1 MDFNLKLYILF
12 LISFINYSIVFGQL
26 QNTKIVFVIVDG
38 ISADVL
44 EKIET
49 PTLDTIA
56 KKGGYTRAY
65 VGGEKDGYSE
75 TPTISAVGY
84 NSLLTGTWANKH
96 NVWGNSIKDPN
107 YNYWTVFRYAK
118 ENRPDLKTAIF
129 STWLDNRTKLIGEGL
144 PQTNYLKLNYHFDGF
159 ELDTVNFP
167 HDEDRLY
174 IHKIDE
180 LVVDEAA
187 RYIQDESPDLSWV
200 YLEYTD
206 DMGHRYGD
214 SEQFHNSI
222 AIMDNQIGRIY
233 KAMDYR
239 RKEYGEDW
247 QIFITTDHGRD
258 KETGKGHGGQSDR
271 ERLTWIVTDAD
282 DINDY
287 FKNGTPGI
295 VDILPAMLRSLEIS
309 PEPNRAFEIDGVS
322 ITGPLSV
329 SDLKAN
335 IQGKYLT
342 LNWKN
347 HNRDKKLKVY
357 LSTENGFKNGIYDH
371 YKLVKKVKGNTNST
385 KIDLD
390 KYPSHFYK
398 IVIEG
403 KHNSINAWVMAK

>member
-1 MDFNLKLYILF
+1 MGFNLKPYILF
-12 LISFINYSIVFGQL
+12 LISFINCSIVFGQL

-118 ENRPDLKTAIF
+118 ENRPELKTAIF

-222 AIMDNQIGRIY
+222 AMMDNQIGRIY

-282 DINDY
+282 DLNDY
-287 FKNGTPGI
+287 FKNGTR
-295 VDILPAMLRSLEIS
+295 V
-309 PEPNRAFEIDGVS
+309 
-322 ITGPLSV
+322 
-329 SDLKAN
+329 
-335 IQGKYLT
+335 
-342 LNWKN
+342 
-347 HNRDKKLKVY
+347 
-357 LSTENGFKNGIYDH
+357 
-371 YKLVKKVKGNTNST
+371 
-385 KIDLD
+385 
-390 KYPSHFYK
+390 
-398 IVIEG
+398 
-403 KHNSINAWVMAK
+403 

>member
-1 MDFNLKLYILF
+1 MKFYILI
-12 LISFINYSIVFGQL
+12 LISLINCPNLFAQK

-44 EKIET
+44 EKLET
-49 PTLDTIA
+49 PQLDAIA
-56 KKGGYTRAY
+56 IKGGYTRAY
-65 VGGEKDGYSE
+65 VGGEKNGYSE

-118 ENRPDLKTAIF
+118 ENRPELKTAIF
-129 STWLDNRTKLIGEGL
+129 STWLDNRTKLVGEGL
-144 PQTNYLKLNYHFDGF
+144 PQTNFLKLNYHFDGL

-180 LVVDEAA
+180 LIVDEASK
-187 RYIQDESPDLSWV
+187 YIKDESPDLSWV

-214 SEQFHNSI
+214 SEEFHNAI
-222 AIMDNQIGRIY
+222 AIMDKQIGRIY
-233 KAMDYR
+233 KAMEFR
-239 RKEYGEDW
+239 RKVHGENW

-258 KETGKGHGGQSDR
+258 METGKGHGGQSDR

-282 DINDY
+282 DLNDY
-287 FKNGTPGI
+287 FMSETPGI

-309 PEPNRAFEIDGVS
+309 PERNRAFEIDGVP

-335 IQGKYLT
+335 IQGQNLF
-342 LNWKN
+342 LNWKTYN
-347 HNRDKKLKVY
+347 KDKKLKIY

-371 YKLVKKVKGNTNST
+371 YILIKKVKGNSNST
-385 KIDLD
+385 KIDVS
-390 KYPSHFYK
+390 KYPSRFYK

-403 KHNSINAWVMAK
+403 KHNSSNNWLVSK

>member
-1 MDFNLKLYILF
+1 MKIYILII
-12 LISFINYSIVFGQL
+12 ISFIYSSTLLGQP

-44 EKIET
+44 EKLET
-49 PTLDTIA
+49 PNIDAIA
-56 KKGGYTRAY
+56 KEGGYTRAY
-65 VGGEKDGYSE
+65 VGGEKDSYSE

-84 NSLLTGTWANKH
+84 NTLLTGTWANKH

-107 YNYWTVFRYAK
+107 YNYWTIFRYAK
-118 ENRPDLKTAIF
+118 ENKPELKTAIF
-129 STWLDNRTKLIGEGL
+129 STWLDNRTKLVGENL
-144 PQTNYLKLNYHFDGF
+144 PQTNYLKLNYHYDGF
-159 ELDTVNFP
+159 ELDTLNFP

-180 LVVDEAA
+180 IVVDEAA
-187 RYIQDESPDLSWV
+187 RYIKDESPDLSWV

-214 SEQFHNSI
+214 SEQFHNAI
-222 AIMDNQIGRIY
+222 TIMDKQIGRIY
-233 KAMDYR
+233 EAMEFR

-282 DINDY
+282 NINDY
-287 FKNGTPGI
+287 FKKGTPGI
-295 VDILPAMLRSLEIS
+295 VDILPAMLRSLKIS
-309 PEPNRAFEIDGVS
+309 PERNRAFEIDGVS

-329 SDLKAN
+329 SELKAS
-335 IQGKYLT
+335 IQGNELT
-342 LNWKN
+342 LSWNSY
-347 HNRDKKLKVY
+347 NRNKKLKVY
-357 LSTENGFKNGIYDH
+357 LSTENGFRNGIYDH
-371 YKLVKKVKGNTNST
+371 YKLVKKVKGTSNST
-385 KIDLD
+385 KIDLS
-390 KYPSHFYK
+390 KYPSRFYK

-403 KHNSINAWVMAK
+403 KHNSTNAWVVPN

>member
-1 MDFNLKLYILF
+1 M
-12 LISFINYSIVFGQL
+12 
-26 QNTKIVFVIVDG
+26 
-38 ISADVL
+38 
-44 EKIET
+44 
-49 PTLDTIA
+49 
-56 KKGGYTRAY
+56 
-65 VGGEKDGYSE
+65 
-75 TPTISAVGY
+75 
-84 NSLLTGTWANKH
+84 TGTWANKH

-118 ENRPDLKTAIF
+118 ENRPELKTAIF

-144 PQTNYLKLNYHFDGF
+144 PQTNYLKLNHHFDGF
-159 ELDTVNFP
+159 ELDTLNFP

-180 LVVDEAA
+180 MVADEAA
-187 RYIQDESPDLSWV
+187 RYIKDESPDLSWV

-214 SEQFHNSI
+214 SEQFHNAI
-222 AIMDNQIGRIY
+222 TIMDNQIGRIY
-233 KAMDYR
+233 KAMDFR
-239 RKEYGEDW
+239 RKKYGEDW

-309 PEPNRAFEIDGVS
+309 PERNRKFEIDGVS
-322 ITGPLSV
+322 IAGPLSV
-329 SDLKAN
+329 SDLKAS
-335 IQGKYLT
+335 IQGTDLS
-342 LNWKN
+342 LNWKSYN
-347 HNRDKKLKVY
+347 KDKKLKVY

-371 YKLVKKVKGNTNST
+371 YKMVKKVKGNSNST
-385 KIDLD
+385 KIDLS
-390 KYPSHFYK
+390 KYPSGFYK

-403 KHNSINAWVMAK
+403 KYNSTNAWVISK

>member
-1 MDFNLKLYILF
+1 MKLYILI
-12 LISFINYSIVFGQL
+12 LISFISYSNLFGQKL
-26 QNTKIVFVIVDG
+26 NTKIVFVIVDG

-49 PTLDTIA
+49 PNLDAIA

-65 VGGEKDGYSE
+65 VGGTKDGYSE

-107 YNYWTVFRYAK
+107 YNYWTIFRYAK
-118 ENRPDLKTAIF
+118 ENRPKLKTAIF

-144 PQTNYLKLNYHFDGF
+144 PQTNYLKLNHHFDGF
-159 ELDTVNFP
+159 ELDTLNFP
-167 HDEDRLY
+167 HDEDRFY

-180 LVVDEAA
+180 MVADEAT
-187 RYIQDESPDLSWV
+187 RYIKDESPDLSWV

-214 SEQFHNSI
+214 SEQFHDAI
-222 AIMDNQIGRIY
+222 TIMDNQIGRIY
-233 KAMDYR
+233 KAIDFR

-271 ERLTWIVTDAD
+271 ERLTWIITDAD
-282 DINDY
+282 GINDY
-287 FKNGTPGI
+287 FKNETPGI
-295 VDILPAMLRSLEIS
+295 VDILPAMLRSLEIG
-309 PEPNRAFEIDGVS
+309 PARNREFEIDGVS

-329 SDLKAN
+329 SDLKASIHEN
-335 IQGKYLT
+335 DLT
-342 LNWKN
+342 LNWKSY
-347 HNRDKKLKVY
+347 NRDKKFKIY

-371 YKLVKKVKGNTNST
+371 YKLVKKVKGTRNST
-385 KIDLD
+385 KIDLS
-390 KYPSHFYK
+390 KYTSSFYK

-403 KHNSINAWVMAK
+403 NHNCTNTWVVSK

>member
-1 MDFNLKLYILF
+1 LKLYILI
-12 LISFINYSIVFGQL
+12 LISFISYSNLFGQKL
-26 QNTKIVFVIVDG
+26 NTKIVFVIVDG

-49 PTLDTIA
+49 PNLDAIA

-65 VGGEKDGYSE
+65 VGGTKDGYSE

-107 YNYWTVFRYAK
+107 YNYWTIFRYAK
-118 ENRPDLKTAIF
+118 ENRPKLKTAIF

-144 PQTNYLKLNYHFDGF
+144 PQTNYLKLNHHFDGF
-159 ELDTVNFP
+159 ELDTLNFP
-167 HDEDRLY
+167 HDEDRFY

-180 LVVDEAA
+180 MVADEAT
-187 RYIQDESPDLSWV
+187 RYIKDESPDLSWV

-214 SEQFHNSI
+214 SEQFHDAI
-222 AIMDNQIGRIY
+222 TIMDNQIGRIY
-233 KAMDYR
+233 KAIDFR

-271 ERLTWIVTDAD
+271 ERLTWIITDAD
-282 DINDY
+282 GINDY
-287 FKNGTPGI
+287 FKNETPGI
-295 VDILPAMLRSLEIS
+295 VDILPAMLRSLEIG
-309 PEPNRAFEIDGVS
+309 PARNREFEIDGVS

-329 SDLKAN
+329 SDLKASIHEN
-335 IQGKYLT
+335 DLT
-342 LNWKN
+342 LNWKSY
-347 HNRDKKLKVY
+347 NRDKKFKIY

-371 YKLVKKVKGNTNST
+371 YKLVKKVKGTRNST
-385 KIDLD
+385 KIDLS
-390 KYPSHFYK
+390 KYTSSFYK

-403 KHNSINAWVMAK
+403 KHNCTNTWVVSK

>member
-1 MDFNLKLYILF
+1 MKFYILL
-12 LISFINYSIVFGQL
+12 LISLINYHNLFSQK
-26 QNTKIVFVIVDG
+26 QNIKVVFVIVDG

-44 EKIET
+44 EKLET
-49 PTLDTIA
+49 PQLDAIA
-56 KKGGYTRAY
+56 INGGYTRAY

-96 NVWGNSIKDPN
+96 NVWDNSIEDPN

-118 ENRPDLKTAIF
+118 ENRPELKTAVF

-144 PQTNYLKLNYHFDGF
+144 PQTNYLKLNYHFDGL
-159 ELDTVNFP
+159 ELDTINYP

-180 LVVDEAA
+180 LVVEEACK
-187 RYIQDESPDLSWV
+187 YIKDESPDLSWV

-214 SEQFHNSI
+214 SQEFHNAI
-222 AIMDNQIGRIY
+222 AIMDNQIGHIY
-233 KAMDYR
+233 KAMEYR
-239 RKEYGEDW
+239 RKTHGENW

-258 KETGKGHGGQSDR
+258 SETGKGHGGQSDR
-271 ERLTWIVTDAD
+271 ERLTWIVTDAND
-282 DINDY
+282 LNDY
-287 FKNGTPGI
+287 FKSETPGI
-295 VDILPAMLRSLEIS
+295 IDILPTMLRSLEIS
-309 PEPNRAFEIDGVS
+309 PERNRRFEIDGAP

-329 SDLKAN
+329 SSLKAK
-335 IQGKYLT
+335 IQGKNLY
-342 LNWKN
+342 LNWKTYN
-347 HNRDKKLKVY
+347 QDKRLKIY

-371 YKLVKKVKGNTNST
+371 YILVKKVKGNSHST
-385 KIDLD
+385 KIDVS
-390 KYPSHFYK
+390 KYPSDYYK

-403 KHNSINAWVMAK
+403 KHNTSNTWLLSE